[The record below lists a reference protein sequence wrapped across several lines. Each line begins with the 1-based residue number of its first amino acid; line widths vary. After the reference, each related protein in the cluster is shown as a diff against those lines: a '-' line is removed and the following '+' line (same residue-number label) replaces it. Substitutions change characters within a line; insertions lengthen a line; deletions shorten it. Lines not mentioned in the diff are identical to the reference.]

1 MEKGLFTG
9 SEQPNAD
16 DWATL
21 FVTSFEKQHVEEL
34 FEAHGW
40 EGEASGA
47 VGLRLSPDNTK
58 IRAARL
64 LLGGS
69 WGEGPVTI
77 QAQKI
82 WPTAGE
88 NLVLEIAIN
97 DMSMF
102 KFPEGEMA
110 SNYVAGNTTKHVIK
124 TTSQDGA
131 TKAVEE
137 AEHTILNVGDFC
149 MRAVCSLAKSSSVKY
164 GVWLT
169 TNILVFPG
177 TVASLVDKSPLAHKA
192 SWPGI
197 KMAEGD
203 IILRPQAGRARE
215 AMKGKAWGC
224 PIGPAIVPGVPW
236 MAAPGPLEAAEVRR
250 AIGSL
255 LNEGVLPDASL
266 SAEAVNKKWEKL
278 VRAPGDLKLKKPGL
292 SWPTERRTAEKGK

>member
-1 MEKGLFTG
+1 MGN
-9 SEQPNAD
+9 EQPNAD

-21 FVTSFEKQHVEEL
+21 FVISFEKQHMEEL

-40 EGEASGA
+40 EGEASGV

-58 IRAARL
+58 IGAARL

-82 WPTAGE
+82 WPTAGD

-102 KFPEGEMA
+102 KFPEVEMA
-110 SNYVAGNTTKHVIK
+110 SNYVAGNTTKHVMK
-124 TTSQDGA
+124 TTSQDG
-131 TKAVEE
+131 
-137 AEHTILNVGDFC
+137 
-149 MRAVCSLAKSSSVKY
+149 S
-164 GVWLT
+164 VWLT

-177 TVASLVDKSPLAHKA
+177 TVASLVDKSPLALKA

-197 KMAEGD
+197 KMAEGG

-236 MAAPGPLEAAEVRR
+236 MATPGPLEAAEERR

-266 SAEAVNKKWEKL
+266 SAEEEG
-278 VRAPGDLKLKKPGL
+278 RRE
-292 SWPTERRTAEKGK
+292 TEGQAAQEEGKNIEPRKEGGGETE